1 MAFDNASECTLP
13 GASVA
18 SALTSNVAEEHR
30 LNGSEHPTA
39 LAALGS
45 FSFAS
50 EWLHFKHP
58 SGRPV
63 FSSCSASAALGQ
75 VPRARVREVD
85 SPAARA
91 TACQVG
97 PGDDAHKDPGSMAR
111 AAGAWPKKAHRD
123 SNKGPGPGAMDQAEL
138 GVDQAGRGWPTR
150 TAEHPTIAR
159 A

>member
-75 VPRARVREVD
+75 VPTARVREVD

-111 AAGAWPKKAHRD
+111 AAGAWPKLIETATKALAPAPWTRL
-123 SNKGPGPGAMDQAEL
+123 SWAWTKQVA
-138 GVDQAGRGWPTR
+138 AGQRERLSIQP
-150 TAEHPTIAR
+150 
-159 A
+159 